1 LELSSL
7 ISSERRLFVG
17 REGPC
22 DDVAEELAGVDISL
36 AFLFP
41 RLEVEKLEEA
51 ESDGPSDCV
60 AEKGCKLKGS
70 NWSEML

>member
-1 LELSSL
+1 LALSSL

-17 REGPC
+17 RENSC
-22 DDVAEELAGVDISL
+22 DDAAEELAYVEISL

-41 RLEVEKLEEA
+41 RLWLEKVEEA

-60 AEKGCKLKGS
+60 AEG
-70 NWSEML
+70 